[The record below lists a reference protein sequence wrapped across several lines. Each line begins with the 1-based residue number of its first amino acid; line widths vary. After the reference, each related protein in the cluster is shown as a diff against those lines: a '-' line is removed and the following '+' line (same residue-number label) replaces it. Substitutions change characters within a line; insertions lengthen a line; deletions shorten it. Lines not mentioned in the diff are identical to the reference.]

1 MSGDESSIALEL
13 RELELLTQLRQHEE
27 DEARAAAAQASTRA
41 KALQAEALARLARER
56 TEAEHAE
63 QEREWAAALAES
75 QRAEQRLAAV
85 ARAERERAQA
95 ELSSRR
101 RECEDELARLA
112 RARSRPRWLLTFT
125 TLLLATAAAMALA
138 TWRLHLTNE
147 REQRALAELADQY
160 EQDWQTSLRRAEIA
174 AGYAGRALA
183 EIEFMEECR
192 AVLAKMRA
200 DAARHPPTR
209 PTPPVSPPPRIQI
222 PKRIQIPREC
232 LENPLC

>member
-1 MSGDESSIALEL
+1 MSGDESSTAFEL
-13 RELELLTQLRQHEE
+13 RELQLLTQLRQHEA
-27 DEARAAAAQASTRA
+27 DEARAAAEQACSRA
-41 KALQAEALARLARER
+41 TTQRAALAQQALER

-95 ELSSRR
+95 ELSARR

-138 TWRLHLTNE
+138 TWRLHLTHE

-160 EQDWQTSLRRAEIA
+160 EQDWQTALRRAEIA

-183 EIEFMEECR
+183 KIEFMEKCR

-200 DAARHPPTR
+200 DAARHPPIF
-209 PTPPVSPPPRIQI
+209 PMPPVSPPPRNHV